1 MDYFSQ
7 LLESY
12 GKIKKR
18 TYKLTFLS
26 EEAMDIGKAKGIIK
40 TAMGGATPHDTA
52 TTAPPVKYEDGSP
65 SRVKTFYKQTAQGKV
80 IYLSFTPVGQKQA
93 TLMKANVAGEDVPA
107 AIERAAAVLVEKP
120 EGGKKE
126 GESTD
131 KMRMS
136 AELAE
141 KQIKAELEARNR
153 TIDGSLA
160 EHAEQWLGS
169 GPRLNRAFEKL
180 QNFIKDGL
188 IQKLPGQLDYL
199 VFAYGNGSYGGFI
212 RQMLGGKATK
222 FEGEGE
228 KAKAKQITKEFSPA
242 EFDIFA
248 KNFSDVIT
256 CHDKSKGSEE
266 GKEFCNDV
274 TKKVGI
280 YKGKPVIFGADES
293 EAVVLPS
300 TDWSLAAA
308 FKKITAMCF
317 DGDEDSFQES
327 LRKGPKREVAKSG
340 LNSARGVIFENI
352 TVLGINLVGAK
363 TDEDRL
369 EAKKKFDSSLSKIK
383 KDLRDKVLE
392 EFGLGEDAAQELIA
406 FDDNEQTKFFLDLF
420 KDKGAMTEYVAGD
433 LSRVAGLFKKLVK
446 GRTTAEVTGGG
457 KAAGGERDDVQIN
470 YESEE
475 EATSAG
481 QELDA
486 KTGLGAI
493 VPALKNGIYKLMLGC
508 KRYVDR
514 FSAKTGEV
522 NSRQQNLSNMDP
534 RSKGNSNFNA
544 EGMRPRILKEL
555 FGWDGRDNSFDA
567 AMDQWEDTYNYYKK
581 IEDKNDKI
589 VDAVTQD
596 NIFVSQGKIKV
607 ESPKKVAQQML
618 DKLTTSIGFGK
629 FNEATLKD
637 YLYEKDGDS
646 VVLKDFSDTPLG
658 IDNRNRLA
666 EVLTRLNRTSTLA
679 KDLKSKDE
687 KKRNSA
693 KKAAC
698 LMMYSTGG
706 NVDDLGQLLATDNK
720 GALLISQT
728 GLIRS
733 IAGTDPEDLEV
744 SIAGTFGI
752 ELNAGNDKVF
762 RINQERTSGKKDKE
776 NPEKERKV
784 DTRFAGEIPSQTF
797 EKHGMALGSSRKKKP
812 SREDSSIEI
821 LLKGQLRLLE
831 DLLNQTNDSPLL

>member
-1 MDYFSQ
+1 MD
-7 LLESY
+7 
-12 GKIKKR
+12 
-18 TYKLTFLS
+18 
-26 EEAMDIGKAKGIIK
+26 MGKAQGIIK
-40 TAMGGATPHDTA
+40 GAMTKATPHDNA
-52 TTAPPVKYEDGSP
+52 TTAPAITYEDGSP
-65 SRVKTFYKQTAQGKV
+65 SRVKTFYKETAQGKV
-80 IYLSFTPVGQKQA
+80 IYLSFTPVGKNQA
-93 TLMKANVAGEDVPA
+93 TLMKANVAGEDVPE

-120 EGGKKE
+120 EAGKKE
-126 GESTD
+126 GEATD

-141 KQIKAELEARNR
+141 KQIKAELEAKNR

-169 GPRLNRAFEKL
+169 GPRLNRAFEKF

-188 IQKLPGQLDYL
+188 IKKLPGQLDYL
-199 VFAYGNGSYGGFI
+199 VFSYGNGNYGGFI

-228 KAKAKQITKEFSPA
+228 KAKAKQVTKEFSPA

-256 CHDKSKGSEE
+256 CHDKVKGEEE
-266 GKEFCNDV
+266 GKQFCDDV

-300 TDWSLAAA
+300 RDWAMDAA
-308 FKKITAMCF
+308 FKKITDMCF
-317 DGDEDSFQES
+317 DGDEDTFQDT
-327 LRKGPKREVAKSG
+327 LRRGPKREISKSG
-340 LNSARGVIFENI
+340 LNTAKGVIFENVV
-352 TVLGINLVGAK
+352 VLGVNLVGAK

-383 KDLRDKVLE
+383 KELRDKVLE

-420 KDKGAMTEYVAGD
+420 EKKGGMTDYVAGD

-457 KAAGGERDDVQIN
+457 KAAGGDRDDVQIS
-470 YESEE
+470 YEGEA
-475 EATSAG
+475 EATEAG

-493 VPALKNGIYKLMLGC
+493 VPTIKNGIHKIMLGC
-508 KRYVDR
+508 KRYMDR

-534 RSKGNSNFNA
+534 RSNDTTNFNA

-555 FGWDGRDNSFDA
+555 FGWDGRDNSFDV
-567 AMDQWEDTYNYYKK
+567 AMDQWEDTYNYYKR
-581 IEDKNDKI
+581 IEAKNDKI

-596 NIFVSQGKIKV
+596 NIFVAKGKIKV
-607 ESPKKVAQQML
+607 ESPKQVAQQML
-618 DKLTTSIGFGK
+618 DRITTSIGFGK
-629 FNEATLKD
+629 FDESSLKD

-646 VVLKDFSDTPLG
+646 VTLKDFSDTPLG

-666 EVLTRLNRTSTLA
+666 EVLTRMNRTSSLA
-679 KDLKSKDE
+679 KDLKSNDE
-687 KKRNSA
+687 RKRNMA

-706 NVDDLGQLLATDNK
+706 NVDDLGQVLATDNK
-720 GALLISQT
+720 GALVISQT
-728 GLIRS
+728 GLIKA
-733 IAGTDPEDLEV
+733 IASTDPEDLEV
-744 SIAGTFGI
+744 SVAGTFGI
-752 ELNAGNDKVF
+752 ELNAGDNKVF
-762 RINQERTSGKKDKE
+762 KINQERTSGKKDDA

-784 DTRFAGEIPSQTF
+784 DTRFAGEIPAETF
-797 EKHGMALGSSRKKKP
+797 ERHGVALGTSRKKKS

-821 LLKGQLRLLE
+821 LLKGQMRLLE
-831 DLLNQTNDSPLL
+831 DLLNQTKGNLLL